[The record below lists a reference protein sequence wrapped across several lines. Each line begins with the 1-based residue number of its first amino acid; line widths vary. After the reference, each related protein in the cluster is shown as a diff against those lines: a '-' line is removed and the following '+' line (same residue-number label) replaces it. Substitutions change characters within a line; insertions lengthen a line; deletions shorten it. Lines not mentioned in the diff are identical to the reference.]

1 MAFSW
6 EVQYTILSS
15 FFGCVKKSLT
25 SSTLTS
31 STLSLTLKK
40 KESNRLLLG
49 SKILKLIGV
58 KNKIEKGDNIRIWGN
73 QNLELKGSYSIKD
86 YMKDH
91 RIMAMATI
99 SALTLGGN
107 WKIYDKNSINTS
119 FPDFIKILKNIGA
132 KFVE

>member
-1 MAFSW
+1 
-6 EVQYTILSS
+6 
-15 FFGCVKKSLT
+15 
-25 SSTLTS
+25 
-31 STLSLTLKK
+31 
-40 KESNRLLLG
+40 
-49 SKILKLIGV
+49 
-58 KNKIEKGDNIRIWGN
+58 
-73 QNLELKGSYSIKD
+73 
-86 YMKDH
+86 MKDH